1 MLHDWFG
8 DAATEEDRAI
18 LEHSNDG
25 AGAIVEGRTSFEKR
39 GRRRLGNAGPAGR
52 SLASSWRNAAV
63 RHTRHG
69 DLAGTHSG
77 GDHSGGAHLNFRVL
91 R

>member
-39 GRRRLGNAGPAGR
+39 GRRRLGKRRARGGRPLLHRGGTPLFGTLGTAILLERTQVVITPA
-52 SLASSWRNAAV
+52 AP
-63 RHTRHG
+63 T
-69 DLAGTHSG
+69 
-77 GDHSGGAHLNFRVL
+77 
-91 R
+91 